1 MTQQPIRFDDG
12 AAYDRGMGVW
22 SQLAGQVFLDWLA
35 PSSGLRWIDIGCG
48 SGAFTELLAQRYA
61 PAEIQG
67 IDPSE
72 AQFAFARARPALR
85 KATFLRG
92 DAMAL
97 PFETDRFD
105 AAVMALV
112 LFFVPDPAKGVA
124 EMARVVRPGG
134 TVSSYLWIA
143 GEGPPAPFAV
153 ELAAFGAAVARA
165 PSADAAR
172 MEVLRALWTDAG
184 LEAVESREI
193 KVRRTFADFDDLWSS
208 SMGISQ
214 VEDAVATLAA
224 SDVQLLKARLW
235 ARLPADPQGRITYAA
250 RVNAIKGRVPNS
262 P

>member
-22 SQLAGQVFLDWLA
+22 SQIGGQVFLDWLA
-35 PSSGLRWIDIGCG
+35 LSSGLRWIDIGCG
-48 SGAFTELLAQRYA
+48 SGAFTELLAQRCA

-72 AQFAFARARPALR
+72 AQFAFARTRPALR
-85 KATFLRG
+85 ETTFLRG

-124 EMARVVRPGG
+124 EMARVVCPGG
-134 TVSSYLWIA
+134 TVSTYLWIA
-143 GEGPPAPFAV
+143 GEGPPAPFTV
-153 ELAAFGAAVARA
+153 ELAAFGATVARP
-165 PSADAAR
+165 PSADAAC
-172 MEVLRALWTDAG
+172 MEVLHVLWRDAG

-193 KVRRTFADFDDLWSS
+193 EVRRTFADFDDLWSS

-224 SDVQLLKARLW
+224 GDVQLLKARLR
-235 ARLPADPQGRITYAA
+235 ARLPADAQGRITCAA

>member
-1 MTQQPIRFDDG
+1 
-12 AAYDRGMGVW
+12 
-22 SQLAGQVFLDWLA
+22 
-35 PSSGLRWIDIGCG
+35 
-48 SGAFTELLAQRYA
+48 
-61 PAEIQG
+61 
-67 IDPSE
+67 
-72 AQFAFARARPALR
+72 
-85 KATFLRG
+85 
-92 DAMAL
+92 MAL

-153 ELAAFGAAVARA
+153 ELAAFGATVARA

-193 KVRRTFADFDDLWSS
+193 EVRRTFADFDDLWSS